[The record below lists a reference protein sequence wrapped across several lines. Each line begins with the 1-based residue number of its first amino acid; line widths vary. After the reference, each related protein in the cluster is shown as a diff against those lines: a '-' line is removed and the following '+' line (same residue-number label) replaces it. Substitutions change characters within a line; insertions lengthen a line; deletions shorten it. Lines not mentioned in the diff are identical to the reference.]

1 VIPNELAMFG
11 VPDWAHTWTKE
22 NLARLASATVDSMR
36 ASFRALLIFL
46 KFMRL
51 DQREDVRALSEFL
64 KSNTFVDD
72 PGFADM
78 AASAINPFLP
88 VG

>member
-1 VIPNELAMFG
+1 
-11 VPDWAHTWTKE
+11 
-22 NLARLASATVDSMR
+22 
-36 ASFRALLIFL
+36 
-46 KFMRL
+46 MRL

-72 PGFADM
+72 PGFADV